1 MAYLDKVHSMC
12 QNQGMNKGVYIHVC
26 KSIYSTAVIPT
37 VQLGPTGDTVT
48 VTPPPLHEQYN
59 MQSLS
64 VKYWAEDE
72 REEMAR
78 SVEVEAGQVQIH
90 LPGKQRR
97 KKYKAKAVAM
107 YAISPE
113 SAVSSPPLTIP
124 KEGTT
129 LFTK

>member
-1 MAYLDKVHSMC
+1 MYIYMYVS
-12 QNQGMNKGVYIHVC
+12 VY
-26 KSIYSTAVIPT
+26 SIYSTAVIPT

-48 VTPPPLHEQYN
+48 VTPPPLHEQYK

-72 REEMAR
+72 SEEMAG
-78 SVEVEAGQVQIH
+78 SVEVEAGQDQIH

-107 YAISPE
+107 YPFPPG
-113 SAVSSPPLTIP
+113 SAVPSPILSLP

-129 LFTK
+129 LFTIYDQMCENLALQHY

>member
-1 MAYLDKVHSMC
+1 MTE
-12 QNQGMNKGVYIHVC
+12 GVYLSTY
-26 KSIYSTAVIPT
+26 SIFFTAVIPRI
-37 VQLGPTGDTVT
+37 QLGPTGGTVT
-48 VTPPPLHEQYN
+48 VTPPPLHQQYN

-72 REEMAR
+72 GEEMAR
-78 SVEVEAGQVQIH
+78 SVEVEAGQDQIR

-107 YAISPE
+107 YSFPPG

-124 KEGTT
+124 KEGTS
-129 LFTK
+129 LFTRPNCEILALQH